1 MPTLQACTAIRLH
14 RGSTLRLN
22 ASPRHQ
28 FDPHCVCNLQCVVP
42 DADPRPIAQTHLH
55 VGPSGPPITCQP
67 CPHSSIRAP
76 DRRHVP
82 ASTDRQSLA
91 YRWEQR
97 DGQPAFRQELLKAY
111 ESRCV
116 ISGCAI
122 EALLEAAHIMPYR
135 GAHTN
140 IVTNGLL
147 LRADLHKLFDLHLL
161 CVDPDTRTVRLSE
174 GLVSSEYAAFD
185 GVQLRVP
192 VAPFFAPL
200 SDALRYH
207 YERCGWLYAAADG
220 APQEEYSPE
229 AKANST

>member
-1 MPTLQACTAIRLH
+1 MIRIGSGRGVCFLPYDPSIHGTWELADVGNGVLQPRFLGTADRAELD
-14 RGSTLRLN
+14 RARDAADLGGLL
-22 ASPRHQ
+22 
-28 FDPHCVCNLQCVVP
+28 DPGVDSRNRAIAAVV
-42 DADPRPIAQTHLH
+42 
-55 VGPSGPPITCQP
+55 
-67 CPHSSIRAP
+67 
-76 DRRHVP
+76 
-82 ASTDRQSLA
+82 
-91 YRWEQR
+91 QR

-111 ESRCV
+111 EGRCV

-174 GLVSSEYAAFD
+174 GLVSSEYAVFD

-192 VAPFFAPL
+192 VAPLFAPL
-200 SDALRYH
+200 SDVLRYH

-220 APQEEYSPE
+220 APPEEYSPE
-229 AKANST
+229 A